1 MRTGNLKLALCLT
14 LCLLAAQAFAG
25 QYVTLL
31 HFNDFHGHLLPD
43 PPDKAGPS
51 TGGLARMATL
61 VDQTRKWNDA
71 HNVPTLLLNAGD
83 VLQGTPLSTVYRGE
97 PDFTCL
103 NMMRVDSMTL
113 GNHEFDFGLDNLL
126 VRMAQ
131 AQFPLRTANVYRGQS
146 PVSNGQMLTGTG
158 ITIKRLGS
166 EMAAI
171 VGLTTPETKVE
182 SAAQNV
188 AEIDFRDAAQT
199 MREQIARLPEQVGLI
214 IALTHMGLPA
224 DIKLAQD
231 VPEIDV
237 IIGGHSHSALQAPRV
252 VGQTLIC
259 QAGGYSAYL
268 GQLDAFVED
277 GQIVRH
283 RGFLRPVN
291 ETVPERKD
299 VAAVIK
305 QYADKLEKQMSQ
317 VVGEA
322 AVALNGDRTAVRSRE
337 TNLGNLVADA
347 MRERGEADLALV
359 NGGGIRAGMDAG
371 PITLGELLTVLPFNN
386 ELVTM
391 ELTGAQVKQIL
402 DMNAAN
408 ARNEDNGGFLQVSGV
423 SFAVRGGSAADVK
436 VGDKPLQ
443 DDKTYKVATV
453 DFLATGGNGYT
464 PFTQG
469 QNLRMVGVLL
479 SQLVLDYLAAHKPV
493 APQVE
498 GRIRIE

>member
-1 MRTGNLKLALCLT
+1 MRQGSLKLALCLT
-14 LCLLAAQAFAG
+14 LCLLTAQVFAG

-43 PPDKAGPS
+43 PPDKAGHS

-103 NMMRVDSMTL
+103 NMMQVDSMTL

-131 AQFPLRTANVYRGQS
+131 AQFPIRTANVYRDGR
-146 PVSNGQMLTGTG
+146 MLTGTG
-158 ITIKRLGS
+158 VTIKRLGS

-188 AEIDFRDAAQT
+188 AEIDFQDAAQT
-199 MREQIARLPEQVGLI
+199 MREQIARLPEQAGLI

-237 IIGGHSHSALQAPRV
+237 IIGGHSHSVLEAPRV

-322 AVALNGDRTAVRSRE
+322 AVPLNGDRTAVRSSE

-359 NGGGIRAGMDAG
+359 NGGGIRAGIDAG

-391 ELTGAQVKQIL
+391 ELTGAQVRQIL

-408 ARNEDNGGFLQVSGV
+408 ARSDDNGGFLQVSGV
-423 SFAVRGGSAADVK
+423 SFVVRDGSATDVK
-436 VGDKPLQ
+436 VGDRPLQ

-479 SQLVLDYLAAHKPV
+479 SQLVLDYFAAHKPV
-493 APQVE
+493 SPQVE